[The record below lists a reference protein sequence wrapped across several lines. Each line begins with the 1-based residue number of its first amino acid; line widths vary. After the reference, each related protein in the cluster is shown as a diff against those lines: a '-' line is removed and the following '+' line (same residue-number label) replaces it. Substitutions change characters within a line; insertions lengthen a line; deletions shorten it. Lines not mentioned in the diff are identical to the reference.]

1 MMIIFVN
8 VGKTSNLA
16 RSLLLYIQKNRF
28 CRKFASRFL
37 HNSPNG
43 RAIREM
49 RLSANSVNFC
59 KFAEFLQNPQTL
71 LQLDTANNLANS
83 TKHGTETGQQNA
95 LLLSRKFSKLLERKK
110 LIDSF
115 ALIGVI
121 LWYKR
126 MCGRCHANELK
137 SPAKKDSGETSV
149 DISPAS
155 IIDYALLRPDVTK
168 SDLERACREALEYN
182 IHSVFVNPC
191 WVDLCAEILGGS
203 STLVGSVSGFPLG
216 ATCRRVKALEAERV
230 IADGAGEVD
239 MVINIGAL
247 KSRELELVEEDIRSV
262 RNVCPENIVLKVIIE
277 CCLLTDEEKGL
288 ACEIAERAGADFV
301 KTSTGMSNGGATVK
315 DVHLLRGACPRRM
328 GVKAAG
334 GINTLD
340 DVVSMCK
347 AGASRIGTSH
357 AVSIINEWN
366 VQKGAA

>member
-1 MMIIFVN
+1 MIIFVN
-8 VGKTSNLA
+8 VGKTGNLA
-16 RSLLLYIQKNRF
+16 QSLLLYIQKTRF
-28 CRKFASRFL
+28 YRKFASRFF

-59 KFAEFLQNPQTL
+59 IFAEFLQNPHPQ

-95 LLLSRKFSKLLERKK
+95 LLLSRKISELLEREN

-126 MCGRCHANELK
+126 TSGRCHANEPK
-137 SPAKKDSGETSV
+137 SPARKDSGGTV
-149 DISPAS
+149 MDISPAA

-216 ATCRRVKALEAERV
+216 ATCRRVKALE
-230 IADGAGEVD
+230 VD
-239 MVINIGAL
+239 MVMNIGAL
-247 KSRELELVEEDIRSV
+247 KSRDLKLVEDDIRSV
-262 RNVCPENIVLKVIIE
+262 RNVCPGNIILKVIIE

-357 AVSIINEWN
+357 AVSIINEWKM
-366 VQKGAA
+366 QKGAA